1 MKNIWKV
8 IIVALCVVLLAAL
21 VAVAVYADEQSE
33 NVTKLGSVQ
42 VTTSGSV
49 NMKFKYEAIDESID
63 YFVVEINGDKYM
75 QVPGNVVE
83 ESNRTVTVALRPD
96 QMASQVTV
104 YAAIDGDETKYAEKS
119 YSVRDYAMTILNNED
134 YADYHASM
142 RGLLNWGAMADMYF
156 NQKTSSLINKGIYSD
171 GTNPVNDTES
181 FAHGDVT
188 ANQGENINAEGYE
201 VFLNPGDTV
210 MRVYFSY
217 AGSGDMKA
225 TISKAGSIVATGG
238 DQAPIIKDPKQE
250 DWYYVNI
257 TNLGIAVYDKQYTIS
272 VTVDG
277 NDTASSTITV
287 LEYLNV
293 IASTEG
299 NDNYGAARQH
309 LARSMYQFYAQARN
323 IVVEGCAHLTGV
335 HNRYESLVE
344 KVFCSNCFEEL
355 REVPTHDVS
364 FEKVVDGSTTTYR
377 YICNCDKCEGELLYQ
392 RVINSV
398 VFHAD
403 ITNVSSTVFDIEKP
417 IDERNQV
424 PVVTEIDKDGLVY
437 THVETLGNQVQTIIE
452 STDVPAGMV
461 MYVKYRLNNGNTPN
475 GYMHTRITV
484 TTEDGVEHLVSDGRV
499 DNADLV
505 KHHDGWVV
513 GRINVKGNFT
523 NEGLTSGAVA
533 KAVTLTITHFDDL
546 DIAYFIAEPTE
557 DNVNGLPYVY
567 SMGDDYYMHW
577 DTVVGSFRA
586 DEWRKINDAH
596 TGGDKQTDPEGG
608 YFNPPAV
615 ERDPV
620 YIEEIVVKIPHEIIA
635 EKTPNSDGT
644 TTYTYTCVCENCEG
658 SVVYRKTL
666 NSAVYHADITT
677 VTSTVT
683 EGEGQADVTQEIT
696 EDGMLYTHVAT
707 HGNYVQT
714 VITAENVPATAVIYV
729 KYRLANGTT
738 PEGYMH
744 SRVSITS
751 ADGVEHLISD
761 GKTENTDLVKRHNS
775 DLANDGWVV
784 ARVNAKGAFDRE
796 GLTAG
801 ANAKAYTITITHRDD
816 LDIAYIVAEPTEDN
830 VNGLP
835 YVTSMGDDYYLHVST
850 YLPSYIAS
858 QWRLINGTS
867 GVKQN
872 DPFTPPTNTRVP
884 VYVEEIE
891 PIIEHNITY
900 TKTIQG
906 DSTIYQYW
914 CDCENCDGGKLLY
927 QQVLKNTV
935 AHADITTIT
944 SSVNADSNISR
955 PVTTEIAENGV
966 LYAHVATQGSQVK
979 TTFTIENAIAGKA
992 MYLKYRLS
1000 NGGTPTGSVFAV
1012 TVNYVINGETKLIA
1026 TGNISNADLIK
1037 RHTNVGWV
1045 VGRINAQ
1052 TAVNNSG
1059 AADGVGKVDKIVVEI
1074 IHSDDL
1080 DIAYFMTDA
1089 SDANILPAV
1098 ESLGDDYYMHQ
1109 NLAFGSYIADQWRK
1123 IKADYSGGDKQ
1134 YDSSF
1139 TYPGS
1144 GDPVIPEPI
1153 IEHNITYTK
1162 TIQGDSTIYQYWC
1175 DCENCDGG
1183 KLLYQQVLKNTVAHA
1198 DITTI
1203 TSSVNADS
1211 NISRPVTT
1219 EIAENGVLYAHVAT
1233 QGSQVKTTFT
1243 IENAIAGKAM
1253 YLKYR
1258 LSNGGTPTG
1267 SVFAVTVNYV
1277 INGETKLIATGN
1289 ISNADLIKR
1298 HTNVGWV
1305 VGRINAQTAVNNSG
1319 AADGV
1324 GKVDKIVVEII
1335 HSDDLDIAY
1344 FMTDASDAN
1353 ILPAVESLGDDYY
1366 MHQNLAFGSYI
1377 ADQWRKIKA
1386 DYSGGDKQYDSSFT
1400 YPGSGDPV
1408 IPEPIIE
1415 HNITSSKKVNSDG
1428 TTTYTYRCICENCE
1442 GSVVYRKTLNSAVY
1456 HADITTVTSA
1466 IMEGENEPDVSQ
1478 EIAEDGMVY
1487 SHVATHGSYVTTTI
1501 SAENVPAGMVMYVK
1515 YRLANGGT
1523 PEGYMASRV
1532 TVTTSDGVE
1541 HLVSDGKVENSDLVK
1556 NHKGWVVSRI
1566 NVKGNFTT
1574 EGITSGAVV
1583 SNVTLTITHRD
1594 DLDIAY
1600 FVAEPT
1606 EDNVNGLPYVYS
1618 MGDDYYLHVSTYLG
1632 FYQAS
1637 QWRLING
1644 TSGVKQND
1652 PFTPPANT
1660 RTPVYIEEGVEDF
1673 ESVEITYDS
1682 VYAPKIQYAV
1692 DLDSSV
1698 AAVLNNAA
1706 NVNTFDSG
1714 TPLRID
1720 VVYMLKA
1727 KKVLFQIVDYY
1738 GNTVYSKEL
1747 EGTIGQKIKLT
1758 KIFAE
1763 HPTGYFTIKI
1773 AGEVVDTYVVTPSLG
1788 NRTLTDS
1795 PFAMDTGL
1803 TQHVS
1808 QAHVSSFASA
1818 MRLVGVT
1825 WVRERMDWNKYQT
1838 GDNGDG
1844 TYAYDNTYLN
1854 EISTKLT
1861 KVKGTGLNV
1870 LLTFSGSPSWATS
1883 LAYSYGGSNVNSNS
1897 YIYLGT
1903 YGTQLAIYDASYKLA
1918 MELANCVDM
1927 IEFSNEPDHNSMLD
1941 MAEQYAS
1948 WFKSAALGVVDAGT
1962 GMKVSIA
1969 GMCSNPN
1976 DYEYL
1981 PLLLESGIMD
1991 YSSIFN
1997 YHSHKYEMPAEDTI
2011 YDFTSGTSKNP
2022 REIATLLEIYGINQP
2037 AWISESGMKLPES
2050 TPSEDDKIAQAPY
2063 LVTSAV
2069 QALSMGNDKYFWF
2082 IGSRWQE
2089 SGGDFSSFTS
2099 GENASDTPKPYPT
2112 IAAYSVLTDMLG
2124 EGKYIGELKNLP
2136 ASGRGYLF
2144 DTGKSIVAV
2153 LWMKEG
2159 TGTYSFTSGKAVVK
2173 TDIMGQQTTLSAG
2186 TISIDLTCEPIYL
2199 TFNGEAPDYYEDYY
2213 YSNEIEKEELS
2224 VPVLDDAQHIVITPE
2239 FEGFTFGETTHND
2252 GHYITSGTKIK
2263 VRVVNH
2269 GEKAIT
2275 GTVSVTIPYF
2285 SVSADKS
2292 EITVEP
2298 HSEGFITLTL
2308 TKTGYSYQKVDD
2320 FVKFTGEFTDGEQIL
2335 TCSPAVVSVYSD
2347 TNSDFNIIRTFNS
2360 DIKFNTITNNSVL
2373 SDFKF
2378 TVSGSTDS
2386 LSDIVVM
2393 VDGEVFTNYTYN
2405 SFSKRISMDLSGLDE
2420 GIHYVSIG
2428 FKTDGGDLEL
2438 IPRLKIRVGETQFV
2452 ISNEW

>member
-944 SSVNADSNISR
+944 SSVNADS
-955 PVTTEIAENGV
+955 T
-966 LYAHVATQGSQVK
+966 
-979 TTFTIENAIAGKA
+979 
-992 MYLKYRLS
+992 
-1000 NGGTPTGSVFAV
+1000 
-1012 TVNYVINGETKLIA
+1012 
-1026 TGNISNADLIK
+1026 
-1037 RHTNVGWV
+1037 
-1045 VGRINAQ
+1045 
-1052 TAVNNSG
+1052 
-1059 AADGVGKVDKIVVEI
+1059 
-1074 IHSDDL
+1074 
-1080 DIAYFMTDA
+1080 
-1089 SDANILPAV
+1089 
-1098 ESLGDDYYMHQ
+1098 
-1109 NLAFGSYIADQWRK
+1109 
-1123 IKADYSGGDKQ
+1123 
-1134 YDSSF
+1134 
-1139 TYPGS
+1139 
-1144 GDPVIPEPI
+1144 
-1153 IEHNITYTK
+1153 
-1162 TIQGDSTIYQYWC
+1162 
-1175 DCENCDGG
+1175 
-1183 KLLYQQVLKNTVAHA
+1183 
-1198 DITTI
+1198 
-1203 TSSVNADS
+1203 
-1211 NISRPVTT
+1211 ISRPVTT